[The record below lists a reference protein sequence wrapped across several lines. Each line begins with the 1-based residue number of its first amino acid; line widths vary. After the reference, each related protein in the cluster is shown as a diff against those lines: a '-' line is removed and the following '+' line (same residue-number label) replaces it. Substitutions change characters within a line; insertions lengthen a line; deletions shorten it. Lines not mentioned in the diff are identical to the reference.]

1 MHTLPQRSRRA
12 QKRQRQEGV
21 VILVV
26 LMMLLMATGT
36 ALYAMH
42 STSYEQR
49 ASSSFGEA
57 NWNRSQAE
65 CVTMAGLAIVEEQTP
80 VRAQPLSLQWTD
92 VGGVRSQLSQEFAMP
107 TPLLGTSAGSAADLA
122 ISYDTEQDSPS
133 FFGGNLPGGLSA
145 FIGPDRRGIQP
156 YPAAHPTIG
165 NNAGERNVRTQ
176 HLQDQIVVSLPGSTP
191 GVANGKLG
199 QELKRTIITGFG
211 VLLVN
216 GENTPQTTD
225 SSNVRGLHEVIS
237 MSRAYVDQVTVT
249 N

>member
-1 MHTLPQRSRRA
+1 MHTLPQRSPRA
-12 QKRQRQEGV
+12 RKRQRQEGV

-80 VRAQPLSLQWTD
+80 VRAQPLSTQWTD
-92 VGGVRSQLSQEFAMP
+92 VGGMRSQLSQEFAMP

-145 FIGPDRRGIQP
+145 FIGPDRRGVQP
-156 YPAAHPTIG
+156 YPAPHPTIG
-165 NNAGERNVRTQ
+165 NN
-176 HLQDQIVVSLPGSTP
+176 VVSLPGSTP